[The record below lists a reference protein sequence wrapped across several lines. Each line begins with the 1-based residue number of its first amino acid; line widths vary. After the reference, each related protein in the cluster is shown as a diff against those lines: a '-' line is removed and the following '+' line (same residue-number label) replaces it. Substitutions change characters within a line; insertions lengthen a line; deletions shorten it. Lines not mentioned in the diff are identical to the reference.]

1 MNVSTAFWLDL
12 ISRVCNFVGVIL
24 DKKNEYEKIIIV
36 VKLTEKKNPLKIQPQ
51 KNIKKEKNTCPKS
64 THCLC
69 QIAGCYKKWNELC
82 LSREAISSHVWP
94 KAAAGRHGRPQAA
107 LARAAWPRR
116 GCSNMLPVIW
126 PFKCFGKNHKT
137 SQFQRKKN
145 AAQNGRIKNL

>member
-24 DKKNEYEKIIIV
+24 DKKKRIRKNNNCSKINR
-36 VKLTEKKNPLKIQPQ
+36 KRNPLKIQPQ
-51 KNIKKEKNTCPKS
+51 KNTKKEKNTCPKS

-116 GCSNMLPVIW
+116 GCSNMYNT

-145 AAQNGRIKNL
+145 AAQNGHIKNL